1 MASIGLGIATPTRIK
16 PQFRLLTP
24 SSANAAGIAVATTR
38 SAPQV
43 LRKLFI
49 LNHRL

>member
-16 PQFRLLTP
+16 PQFRLQ

-43 LRKLFI
+43 FRKLFI